1 MFKII
6 DDFLDIDKFDGIN
19 HVIQSHDFCWQIRCV
34 SDKTV
39 LNKNSND
46 GDWQGIHNIV
56 EQGTVILPT
65 NKFMVDNLVECLQKI
80 YRKSVSV
87 YRFRVNLFGR
97 EQESRGLGYHKD
109 MDMDDWLSLLLYLE
123 DSNGKTEFENVQMFD
138 GVKMK
143 AVDSFANRALIF
155 PSTCE
160 HQTLT
165 QTNVT
170 FRTNIN
176 MNFTFDRE

>member
-1 MFKII
+1 MFNIV
-6 DDFLDIDKFDGIN
+6 DDFLDINKFNHINSAVNSPQNFNWGIWSKAN
-19 HVIQSHDFCWQIRCV
+19 
-34 SDKTV
+34 T
-39 LNKNSND
+39 NSKE
-46 GDWQGIHNIV
+46 GDWHASHIIV
-56 EQGTVILPT
+56 KSGEIVSPT
-65 NKFMVDNLVECLQKI
+65 YKYIADYLVESLHKI
-80 YRKSVSV
+80 YKKNIGII
-87 YRFRVNLFGR
+87 RFRVNLFAR
-97 EQESRGLGYHKD
+97 KDNSDGLGYHKD
-109 MDMDDWLSLLLYLE
+109 IKDSDDWTSLLLYLE

-176 MNFTFDRE
+176 MNFKFDSE